1 MEVAQ
6 MNVRLDRALK
16 RSGDAVLAE
25 RGRTPSQAV
34 RALWEYLTVHAE
46 LPDALERLLRQDD
59 LEEAA
64 ASPDPVADEG
74 ARIVAGFYKQT
85 GIEQPTAPVDY
96 GKLRRDAALSRLR
109 EWGFA

>member
-85 GIEQPTAPVDY
+85 GIEQPTALVDY
-96 GKLRRDAALSRLR
+96 GELRRDAALARLR

>member
-64 ASPDPVADEG
+64 ASSDPVADEG

-96 GKLRRDAALSRLR
+96 GELRRDAALARLR